1 MNNIKN
7 KYSFFDKITLAW
19 WLLRTK
25 IIDPRARLIR
35 FPLNLRGRKYIDFG
49 RQLTTGIGCRL
60 EAFAGNNPDKAKLVF
75 GHGVQINDYVHMVAM
90 DRISIGNNVLM
101 ASHVFISD
109 NSHGSYKGDSRDSN
123 PSIPPTEREY
133 VTAPVSIGNN
143 AWIGEG
149 VCIMPGVN
157 IGEGC
162 VIGAHSI
169 VTKDIPDYCIAIGS
183 PAKIVKKYNFE
194 NKHWEKV

>member
-25 IIDPRARLIR
+25 IIDPRARLFR

-49 RQLTTGIGCRL
+49 SQLTTGVGCRL
-60 EAFAGNNPDKAKLVF
+60 EAFAGDNPDEAKLVF

-90 DRISIGNNVLM
+90 DKISIGNNVLM

-109 NSHGSYKGDSRDSN
+109 NSHGSYKGDNMDSD
-123 PSIPPTEREY
+123 PTVPPTEREY
-133 VTAPVSIGNN
+133 VTAPVKIGNN
-143 AWIGEG
+143 VWIGEG
-149 VCIMPGVN
+149 VCIMPGVS